1 VKILF
6 VTAEAH
12 PLVKTGGL
20 ADVCGSLPLELQ
32 RIGHDVRLVLPA
44 YPAALERARDLQE
57 VATVDVPC
65 APSPV
70 RILLG
75 TMPDGQVPL
84 YLVDSPAH
92 FAREGTP
99 YGDASGNDWSDNA
112 ERFALFCRTVTA
124 MALSAEEMGWR
135 PDVVH
140 CHDWHTGLIP
150 ALLQTAPVRPATIF
164 TIHNLAYQ
172 GLFSYSKFQDLAL
185 PSGLWRPDALEFH
198 GKLSFIKGGLVFA
211 DWLTTVSP
219 TYAEEICTPRFGC
232 GFDELLRQRR
242 DRTCGILNGANYE
255 EWNPATDPFIARPY
269 TSADIV
275 ESKALNKRHLQESLG
290 LERDDATPVIASV
303 GRLVEQKGVDLM
315 VDAIGELM
323 ERPVQMVFMGN
334 GERRFGGALQE
345 AALRHPGR
353 VAVHVGYTEELA
365 HRVEAGADMFLM
377 PSRFEPCGLTQL
389 YSMRYGTIPIV
400 RRTGG
405 LADTVVDADETSVA
419 TGRANG
425 FVFDDPTRPAL
436 LGAVDRAIECFAERP
451 QTWRQLATTGMAQEY
466 SWTRSA
472 GRYRELYRGA
482 LAERRLPAPVCA

>member
-32 RIGHDVRLVLPA
+32 RHGHDVRLVLPA
-44 YPAALERARDLQE
+44 YPQAIERARDLTL
-57 VATVDVPC
+57 VATVTVPC
-65 APSPV
+65 VADPV
-70 RILLG
+70 RVLLG
-75 TMPDGQVPL
+75 TTPDGKVPL

-92 FAREGTP
+92 FNRAGTP
-99 YGDASGNDWSDNA
+99 YGGPDGRDFPDNA
-112 ERFALFCRTVTA
+112 ERFAAFCRTATA
-124 MALSAEEMGWR
+124 MALGRADAGWR
-135 PDVVH
+135 PDIVH

-150 ALLQTAPVRPATIF
+150 ALLASEVARPATIF

-172 GLFSYSKFQDLAL
+172 GLFSYSTFEGLRL

-198 GKLSFIKGGLVFA
+198 GKLSFIKGGLVYS

-232 GFDELLRQRR
+232 GLDDLLRQRR
-242 DRTCGILNGANYE
+242 DRICGILNGANYE
-255 EWNPATDPFIARPY
+255 EWDPGNDPFIRRPY
-269 TSADIV
+269 TAASL
-275 ESKALNKRHLQESLG
+275 ESKGENKRHLQESLG
-290 LERDDATPVIASV
+290 LEVDDETPLIASV

-315 VDAIGELM
+315 VDAVPDLM
-323 ERPVQMVFMGN
+323 HRPVQLVFMGN
-334 GERRFGGALQE
+334 GEQRFGGALQE
-345 AALRHPGR
+345 AARKNPGR

-400 RRTGG
+400 TRTGG
-405 LADTVVDADETSVA
+405 LADTVVDADAANVA
-419 TGRANG
+419 AGRANG
-425 FVFDDPTRPAL
+425 FVFDEATQPKL
-436 LGAVDRAIECFAERP
+436 LDAVDRAIGCFEDTP
-451 QTWRQLATTGMAQEY
+451 DTWRRIATTGMAQEY

-472 GRYRELYRGA
+472 GRYRDLYRGA
-482 LAERRLPAPVCA
+482 VAQRRQPV